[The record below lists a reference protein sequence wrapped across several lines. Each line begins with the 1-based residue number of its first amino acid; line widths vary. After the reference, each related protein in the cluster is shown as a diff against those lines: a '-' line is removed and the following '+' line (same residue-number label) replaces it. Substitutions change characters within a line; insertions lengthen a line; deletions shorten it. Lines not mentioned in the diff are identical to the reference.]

1 MSYDQRLH
9 FARHRLLDLPRSPL
23 QVPRHVNLGPPRVV
37 DCRRER
43 YHVYIDVG
51 PLGNPF
57 VVGRD
62 GTRKDVIEKYDAW
75 LPTQPDLLVLVT
87 ELRGLTL
94 GCSCHPDASQGQI
107 LLRLANSP
115 LVMKLAACGITPE
128 DRSFLDALD
137 KVRAREDQD
146 DPAAAAETRDT
157 TDTPTVADLLDE
169 MGTEVEDMN
178 DLFRKLGM
186 DDDAEE
192 SESPKLRPESRIN
205 LRIAYPTLATNA
217 DRVIEDHGRAK
228 ERRPTVLD
236 HYSPTWDAMK
246 RHVCPLC
253 RECL

>member
-1 MSYDQRLH
+1 
-9 FARHRLLDLPRSPL
+9 
-23 QVPRHVNLGPPRVV
+23 
-37 DCRRER
+37 
-43 YHVYIDVG
+43 
-51 PLGNPF
+51 
-57 VVGRD
+57 
-62 GTRKDVIEKYDAW
+62 
-75 LPTQPDLLVLVT
+75 
-87 ELRGLTL
+87 
-94 GCSCHPDASQGQI
+94 
-107 LLRLANSP
+107 
-115 LVMKLAACGITPE
+115 MKLAACGITPE

-137 KVRAREDQD
+137 KVRATEDQD

-205 LRIAYPTLATNA
+205 LRVAYPTLATNA